1 MPTAD
6 KEELAAIDQQA
17 DAMTKLNEQLQT
29 EVNQLTARHKKLVSN
44 MTFEEAKAKL
54 KEVHSQVGYGWPVG
68 L

>member
-29 EVNQLTARHKKLVSN
+29 EVNQLTARHRKLVSN

-54 KEVHSQVGYGWPVG
+54 KEVHSQVGYRWSVG
-68 L
+68 